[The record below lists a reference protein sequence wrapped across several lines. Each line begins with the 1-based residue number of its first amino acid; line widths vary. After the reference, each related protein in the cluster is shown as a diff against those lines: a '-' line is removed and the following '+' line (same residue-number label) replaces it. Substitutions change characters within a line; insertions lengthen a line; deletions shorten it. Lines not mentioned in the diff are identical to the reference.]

1 MSHSV
6 LCAGGE
12 AESSWVVR
20 ERVVRARAFRT
31 ARLSEFEAKGEPRPM
46 PAATPWLLEARNR
59 LEADAKALMRE
70 ALLRYDLGGRGYVRT
85 IELARTI
92 ADLDNRLEVGADDV
106 AEALALRLDYRRI
119 GFG

>member
-1 MSHSV
+1 
-6 LCAGGE
+6 
-12 AESSWVVR
+12 
-20 ERVVRARAFRT
+20 
-31 ARLSEFEAKGEPRPM
+31 M